1 MDLRN
6 LFKRKE
12 KGQSF
17 VEFALVLPILILL
30 VLGIIQFGII
40 FYGQVT
46 ITSAAREAAR
56 MASVGKYLGEI
67 ETRIDEIVSKAP
79 FLDVDITEVTATP
92 EIPYS
97 FTDEDLRV
105 REEPV
110 EFIIPGKM
118 NIIFPFAGKGTNP
131 PHFNIYG
138 KATMRFQFY

>member
-46 ITSAAREAAR
+46 ITSAAREGAR
-56 MASVGKYLGEI
+56 MSSIGKSYDEI
-67 ETRIDEIVSKAP
+67 ETKISDIVSIPFLNVDLDEIQFHPDPRVFGDPVSVVIPASVNIIVP
-79 FLDVDITEVTATP
+79 FLDRAVGSV
-92 EIPYS
+92 
-97 FTDEDLRV
+97 
-105 REEPV
+105 
-110 EFIIPGKM
+110 
-118 NIIFPFAGKGTNP
+118 
-131 PHFNIYG
+131 FNISA
-138 KATMRFQFY
+138 KSEMRYQHDSE